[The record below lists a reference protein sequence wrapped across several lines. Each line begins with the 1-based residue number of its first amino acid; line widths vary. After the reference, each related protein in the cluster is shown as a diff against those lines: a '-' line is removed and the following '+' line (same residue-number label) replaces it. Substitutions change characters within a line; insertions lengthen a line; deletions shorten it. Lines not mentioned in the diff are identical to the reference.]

1 MIQRLRLSHVLLTL
15 FLLASITSAWPWP
28 PSYKDIE
35 GLILRR
41 QDDSKSDTSSSSSSA
56 SPTQTSDAASKTT
69 KSESKSES
77 KSASGTAASK
87 TAKASDTAAATSGAA
102 ASASGTQKAAAT
114 TQSVNPVLPAGGVN
128 MITPSALAQTT
139 YYKIGDYV
147 SFAWNYTSLSIT
159 PSKVDV
165 LISCSANSATYTL
178 QSNASFE
185 KTGSVVWD
193 TSPDITGTAPL
204 LTETYT
210 LVIYDAQEAI
220 TEVASA
226 GKLGVSDDFTFG
238 MYIPQK
244 YTPLSDWTCAVCSA
258 ALSDTERQ
266 ALKFMFGMC
275 IVTVL
280 SFTWFV
286 GGIF

>member
-1 MIQRLRLSHVLLTL
+1 
-15 FLLASITSAWPWP
+15 
-28 PSYKDIE
+28 
-35 GLILRR
+35 
-41 QDDSKSDTSSSSSSA
+41 
-56 SPTQTSDAASKTT
+56 
-69 KSESKSES
+69 
-77 KSASGTAASK
+77 
-87 TAKASDTAAATSGAA
+87 
-102 ASASGTQKAAAT
+102 
-114 TQSVNPVLPAGGVN
+114 

-165 LISCSANSATYTL
+165 LVSCSANSATYTL
-178 QSNASFE
+178 KNNASFE

-210 LVIYDAQEAI
+210 LVIYDAQKAI
-220 TEVASA
+220 TDIPSA

-244 YTPLSDWTCAVCSA
+244 YTPLSGKSFAKAQVHK
-258 ALSDTERQ
+258 AL
-266 ALKFMFGMC
+266 C
-275 IVTVL
+275 
-280 SFTWFV
+280 
-286 GGIF
+286 

>member
-1 MIQRLRLSHVLLTL
+1 
-15 FLLASITSAWPWP
+15 
-28 PSYKDIE
+28 
-35 GLILRR
+35 
-41 QDDSKSDTSSSSSSA
+41 
-56 SPTQTSDAASKTT
+56 
-69 KSESKSES
+69 
-77 KSASGTAASK
+77 
-87 TAKASDTAAATSGAA
+87 
-102 ASASGTQKAAAT
+102 
-114 TQSVNPVLPAGGVN
+114 

-139 YYKIGDYV
+139 YYKVGDYV

-165 LISCSANSATYTL
+165 LVSCSANSATYTL

-210 LVIYDAQEAI
+210 LVIYDAQAAI

-244 YTPLSDWTCAVCSA
+244 YTPLAGKSLFESTSEQGRLLTPNLVDWTCAVCSA

-275 IVTVL
+275 IITVL

-286 GGIF
+286 SGIF